1 MHMSLDRRVP
11 VLLDRSRY
19 RKVANE
25 AARRGVS
32 VAEVIRQAIDAMPMP
47 AERRRAAIDEILAAP
62 PMDVPD
68 DPADL
73 RRELDEAHSHRL

>member
-11 VLLDRSRY
+11 LLLDRSRY
-19 RKVANE
+19 RKVAGE
-25 AARRGVS
+25 AERRGIS
-32 VAEVIRQAIDAMPMP
+32 VAEVIRQAIDAMPVH
-47 AERRRAAIDEILAAP
+47 AERRRAAIDAILAAP
-62 PMDVPD
+62 AMDVPD